1 MIDVDSIDGNRANK
15 KDLLNCVDKVMN
27 SKNYI
32 MNDLEFVEYY
42 REWIEINFLFKMDIW
57 IKNRESMKIEIQQ
70 RVGLNPFCICHPII
84 SFHNREEHW
93 YSCKHNQH
101 CDDMCNRTLS
111 EEEERYK
118 GWDEI
123 WITKDR
129 IMVHNQQIR
138 IDSLFYS

>member
-15 KDLLNCVDKVMN
+15 KDLLNCVDKIMN
-27 SKNYI
+27 SKNYM

-70 RVGLNPFCICHPII
+70 RVGLNPFCICHSII
-84 SFHNREEHW
+84 SFHNRKTDIHANTIKIV
-93 YSCKHNQH
+93 S
-101 CDDMCNRTLS
+101 DMCSRTLS
-111 EEEERYK
+111 EEEGRCK
-118 GWDEI
+118 GWNEI

-129 IMVHNQQIR
+129 IVVHNQQR
-138 IDSLFYS
+138 WIDSLFYS